1 MCVVRLVFFSSQFH
15 IILICQHFSSALY
28 ETQVCNSD
36 TGFECLGCEP
46 ELICKDSDVDK
57 GTCCN
62 NFNDLI
68 EFAKALINALATI
81 SDEASFTIVPF
92 ATDAKLASA
101 VGFLSDVASAG
112 LALASLDALTY
123 TGGRTNHAKAIN
135 ICRTSLEDEDRKK
148 ILLLITDGNP
158 SEPANLPEIAAS
170 TAATDAKSEGIFI
183 IPVMIKQWQQP
194 YLQGISSDGTVFDA
208 SDFNALDTL
217 LERLLEQVSCQV

>member
-1 MCVVRLVFFSSQFH
+1 M
-15 IILICQHFSSALY
+15 
-28 ETQVCNSD
+28 
-36 TGFECLGCEP
+36 
-46 ELICKDSDVDK
+46 
-57 GTCCN
+57 
-62 NFNDLI
+62 I

-101 VGFLSDVASAG
+101 VGFLSDEASAG

>member
-1 MCVVRLVFFSSQFH
+1 
-15 IILICQHFSSALY
+15 
-28 ETQVCNSD
+28 
-36 TGFECLGCEP
+36 
-46 ELICKDSDVDK
+46 LICKDSDVDK
-57 GTCCN
+57 GTCCD

-68 EFAKALINALATI
+68 EFAKALINSLATI
-81 SDEASFTIVPF
+81 SDDASFTIVPF

-101 VGFLSDVASAG
+101 VDVFFSDVASADS
-112 LALASLDALTY
+112 ALASLDALTY

-135 ICRTSLEDEDRKK
+135 ICRKSLEDGNRKK

-158 SEPANLPEIAAS
+158 SEPENLPEIAA
-170 TAATDAKSEGIFI
+170 TEAATNAKSEGIFI